1 MRKKLKPAY
10 ISLIVVLIFALA
22 VFFGRRSEWWITEG
36 RKTPFDVSNGGGGGH
51 GEGTEEH
58 EEYDEYTQDELEEHT
73 EDEHTEDEEH
83 ELTEISGSATVQN
96 ALDMGITMEELE
108 MTLEGEITDT
118 SAKIQY
124 IAEERVLSFG
134 KVKDMLNAYLAD

>member
-51 GEGTEEH
+51 GEETEEH

-73 EDEHTEDEEH
+73 EDEHTEEEH

-108 MTLEGEITDT
+108 LALEGEITDT
-118 SAKIQY
+118 SAKIQD
-124 IAEERVLSFG
+124 IAEERGLSFG
-134 KVKDMLNAYLAD
+134 RVKDMLNAYLWD